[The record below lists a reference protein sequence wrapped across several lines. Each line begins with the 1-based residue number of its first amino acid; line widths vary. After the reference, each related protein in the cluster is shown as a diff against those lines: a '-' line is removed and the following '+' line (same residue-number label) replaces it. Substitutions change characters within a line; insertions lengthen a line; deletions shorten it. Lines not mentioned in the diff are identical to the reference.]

1 MNYVKRTVAP
11 TVRPVSVDEAKL
23 HFKVTGTDEDAN
35 IAIYLDG
42 AITACENKLQTAIMD
57 SRFTL
62 YARSFAQHLDLQ
74 KNYVS
79 AINSV
84 KYYDVDGNLTT
95 VSPVNY
101 SVQDFKVPNVLYF
114 NDSYTF
120 PNTDLREFPVE
131 VSFQA
136 GFTSASS
143 VFPNIRNAVFL
154 EVADRYE
161 NRQNEVIGER
171 LISVMYNTT
180 AEKMLNEECQY
191 L

>member
-1 MNYVKRTVAP
+1 MNYVKRTTAP
-11 TVRPVSVDEAKL
+11 TLRPVSLDQAKTHL
-23 HFKVTGTDEDAN
+23 HVTGTSEDEN
-35 IAIYLDG
+35 IGIYLDA
-42 AITACENKLQTAIMD
+42 AINACENRLQTAIMD
-57 SRFTL
+57 SGFTL
-62 YARSFAQHLDLQ
+62 YARSFCQHISLQ
-74 KNYVS
+74 KKWVS

-84 KYYDVDGNLTT
+84 KYYDVNGTQTT
-95 VSPVNY
+95 VSSINY
-101 SVQDFKVPNVLYF
+101 AVQDFKVPNVLYF

-143 VFPNIRNAVFL
+143 VFPAIRNAVFL

-180 AEKMLNEECQY
+180 AEKMLNEESQY